1 MRNVFT
7 NKYEKSQTIRPT
19 LIALIF
25 LVFISILSNASVAS
39 AIDITLAWVAS
50 NGAHGYRLFYKEDGQ
65 NYTYNSPDWE
75 GVTTTATIYGLND
88 TKTYHFVVR
97 AFNSQGESGDSNET
111 TYQPISNPAISRSP
125 SSLTN
130 ASTQGSNAP
139 SQTFQLSNSGG
150 GTLSYTISDNKSW
163 LSCSPASGTSS
174 GESDTITV
182 KYNTSGLD
190 AGTYSAT
197 ITISASGAS
206 NSPQTIAV
214 SLTIPESNLP
224 AEKPVVTSPY
234 AGEPECDLLIR
245 ITTEPFSDPDDGD
258 YHSKS
263 KWQIIKQQ
271 DSSVVLDITSSE
283 YLTELPVPH
292 TVLDRN
298 TIYDVRVQFY
308 DAYNEASDWSDPIEF
323 ITISTIVDSDDDGI
337 PDDWEVEDSVDL
349 NNDGTPD
356 NDQPDFIKSI
366 LSAVGANEPFG
377 VSKVSASIDA
387 IEVLEPINPS
397 TILEKTDRP
406 ATFLFGLASFR
417 LSVSQ
422 LGATVQVRVYHSE
435 DISGAT
441 SYYLYDTVN
450 GWQDYTQ
457 YTTFNEDGR
466 SVTVKLKDGGYGDS
480 DGVENGIIVDPGG
493 VVGANRSP
501 GVDISTGGGC
511 FIATA
516 AFGSYMEPNVKVLR
530 NFRDRYLLTH
540 RAAKASVRL
549 YYIYSPPIAD
559 FIAKHSEHQLHY

>member
-7 NKYEKSQTIRPT
+7 NEYEKSHTIRPT
-19 LIALIF
+19 LFVLMFI
-25 LVFISILSNASVAS
+25 VFISILSYASVAS
-39 AIDITLAWVAS
+39 AIDITLAWDAS
-50 NGAHGYRLFYKEDGQ
+50 NDVDGYRLFYKEDGQ
-65 NYTYNSPDWE
+65 NYTSNSPDWE
-75 GVTTTATIYGLND
+75 GVTTTATIYGLHD

-97 AFNSQGESGDSNET
+97 AFNSHGESGDSNET
-111 TYQPISNPAISRSP
+111 TSQPISNPAISRSP

-130 ASTQGSNAP
+130 SSTQGSNAP

-150 GTLSYTISDNKSW
+150 GTLSYTISDNRSW
-163 LSCSPASGTSS
+163 LSVSPSSGTST

-182 KYNTSGLD
+182 NYNTSGLD

-337 PDDWEVEDSVDL
+337 PD
-349 NNDGTPD
+349 G
-356 NDQPDFIKSI
+356 
-366 LSAVGANEPFG
+366 
-377 VSKVSASIDA
+377 
-387 IEVLEPINPS
+387 
-397 TILEKTDRP
+397 
-406 ATFLFGLASFR
+406 
-417 LSVSQ
+417 
-422 LGATVQVRVYHSE
+422 
-435 DISGAT
+435 
-441 SYYLYDTVN
+441 
-450 GWQDYTQ
+450 
-457 YTTFNEDGR
+457 
-466 SVTVKLKDGGYGDS
+466 
-480 DGVENGIIVDPGG
+480 
-493 VVGANRSP
+493 
-501 GVDISTGGGC
+501 
-511 FIATA
+511 
-516 AFGSYMEPNVKVLR
+516 
-530 NFRDRYLLTH
+530 
-540 RAAKASVRL
+540 
-549 YYIYSPPIAD
+549 
-559 FIAKHSEHQLHY
+559 